1 MQATANVNG
10 LITPLADAKISVLD
24 RGFQYGDSIYE
35 VIRTYEGVPFFLEEH
50 HDRLENS
57 ARLSRIRLTLS
68 REELT
73 AEIRRTV
80 QAAGLRPGEDAFVRY
95 TITRGIGP
103 LDLDPAVATKNSFVI
118 LVKEIPAWKKEH
130 YERGMVLA
138 VPSVLR
144 NSPQSLDPNIKSG
157 NYLNNILAVAEAKEL
172 GGDDALLISPDGK
185 LTEASNS
192 NVAFVINGELRTPLH
207 EPRTHTG
214 NLRGIT
220 RTLIGELC
228 ANVNVPYSEVPMLP
242 ADAER
247 ASECFV
253 SSATREIMPV
263 CSVILAPGQR
273 KEFPAG
279 GGPIT
284 RKLQGA
290 YGDFVKQYVASRKK
304 EAWF

>member
-1 MQATANVNG
+1 MRPTANVNG
-10 LITPLADAKISVLD
+10 FISPLAEAKISVLD

-35 VIRTYEGVPFFLEEH
+35 VIRTYRGVPFFLEEH

-57 ARLSRIRLTLS
+57 ARLARMQLTIS
-68 REELT
+68 REALT

-80 QAAGLRPGEDAFVRY
+80 EAAGLSPGEDAFVRY
-95 TITRGIGP
+95 TITRGQGP
-103 LDLDPAVATKNSFVI
+103 LDLDPATSPKNSFVI
-118 LVKEIPAWKKEH
+118 LVKEIPSWKKEH

-138 VPSVLR
+138 VPTVLR
-144 NSPQSLDPNIKSG
+144 NSPRSLDPNIKSG
-157 NYLNNILAVAEAKEL
+157 NYLNNILAVAEAKDL
-172 GGDDALLISPDGK
+172 GGDDALILSHDGK

-192 NVAFVINGELRTPLH
+192 NVAFVINGEIRTPLH
-207 EPRTHTG
+207 EPLTHTG

-228 ANVNVPYSEVPMLP
+228 ANVNVAYAETPLAP
-242 ADAER
+242 ADIER

-263 CSVILAPGQR
+263 CTVILPGGAR
-273 KEFPAG
+273 KEFPLG

-284 RKLQGA
+284 KKLQGA
-290 YGDFVKQYVASRKK
+290 YGDFVKQYVAARKK
-304 EAWF
+304 EAWV